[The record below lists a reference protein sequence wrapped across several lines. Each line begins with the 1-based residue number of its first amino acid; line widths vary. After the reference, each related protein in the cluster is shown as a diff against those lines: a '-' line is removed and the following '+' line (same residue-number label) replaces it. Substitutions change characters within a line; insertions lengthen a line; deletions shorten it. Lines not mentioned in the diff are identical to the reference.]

1 MTKTLK
7 TTDRKMD
14 YFYGA
19 RALNEV
25 FYLEDFLAIEKEFP
39 NFNFHLALDRP
50 DPAADAAGVKYTAGF
65 VHNVMYETYLK
76 NHDAPEDI
84 EYYMCGP
91 GPMAK
96 AVVGMLNDLGVEDES
111 IMFDNFGG

>member
-1 MTKTLK
+1 MTRTLN
-7 TTDRKMD
+7 TRDRKMSF
-14 YFYGA
+14 FYGA

-25 FYLEDFLAIEKEFP
+25 FYLQDFLELEKEFP
-39 NFNFHLALDRP
+39 NFSFHLALDRP

-65 VHNVMYETYLK
+65 VHQVMYETYLK

-91 GPMAK
+91 GPMSA
-96 AVVGMLNDLGVEDES
+96 AVVKMLDSLGVDPES
-111 IMFDNFGG
+111 ILYDNFGG